1 MIVRRCLLVP
11 FCFSKEKG
19 SISVITYI
27 TPVVLLGFCVVCLLF
42 SWIPFW
48 KVMHPFQVNMLCAI
62 NVFYFRGRLLSDFQ
76 CGWLK
81 CRTMLTVLNTTL
93 AFITVWLTMP
103 MGKMKQI
110 LCSDWPPEP
119 IFAVWDYL
127 HWSHTREKI
136 LCEAGCFN
144 TWHFA
149 QYQELNCKKQWKT
162 VVTMKTH

>member
-1 MIVRRCLLVP
+1 MMFVSPLFFFPKKRVVSLSLLISILWYCLVSVLFVYSILKGYAS
-11 FCFSKEKG
+11 FSGK
-19 SISVITYI
+19 Y
-27 TPVVLLGFCVVCLLF
+27 VVCY
-42 SWIPFW
+42 
-48 KVMHPFQVNMLCAI
+48 
-62 NVFYFRGRLLSDFQ
+62 VFYFRGRLLSDFQ

>member
-1 MIVRRCLLVP
+1 MFVSPLFFFP
-11 FCFSKEKG
+11 KEKG
-19 SISVITYI
+19 SISVITFI
-27 TPVVLLGFCVVCLLF
+27 TPVVLPGFCVVCLLF

-48 KVMHPFQVNMLCAI
+48 KVMHPFQVNMLCAMSFI
-62 NVFYFRGRLLSDFQ
+62 LGEDYCQIFSVVDWNVGP
-76 CGWLK
+76 CWLFS
-81 CRTMLTVLNTTL
+81 NTAL

-144 TWHFA
+144 AWHFA
-149 QYQELNCKKQWKT
+149 QYQELNCKKQRKT
-162 VVTMKTH
+162 VVTRKTH